1 MGGIVLIFALGCLV
15 GALFTL
21 MIQGMSEFEDYD
33 EDYQGG
39 PGDVEQW

>member
-21 MIQGMSEFEDYD
+21 MIQGMSDFKDVD
-33 EDYQGG
+33 EDDQGG
-39 PGDVEQW
+39 PGDTEQW